1 MLDWF
6 LLLSGLL
13 VLGIGCLI
21 PARYLPPLP
30 NDKLLHFAAFALLT
44 LIATRLTH
52 TPQQTLAASF
62 ALLILGW
69 VIECV
74 QNWIP
79 GRTFCW
85 RDIAANAAGI
95 ACALVV
101 VFTCE
106 YFFH

>member
-1 MLDWF
+1 M
-6 LLLSGLL
+6 
-13 VLGIGCLI
+13 

-44 LIATRLTH
+44 LIAARLTDN
-52 TPQQTLAASF
+52 TQQMLAASI
-62 ALLILGW
+62 ALLVLGW

-79 GRTFCW
+79 GRAFSW

-95 ACALVV
+95 VCALVV
-101 VFTCE
+101 VFASQ
-106 YFFH
+106 YFFHQSFFY